1 MLTFESPLYLF
12 LCFLIPAGIWLRHF
26 RRGRG
31 NLLCFPFDIW
41 KGRGFS
47 ASLRALRV
55 ILFISHTA
63 FWTGFALVII
73 ALAGPGITVRERVF
87 LNRGIDMMIVL
98 DESPSMAA
106 QDFQPKDRFETARE
120 TIRRFILG
128 RENDPIGLVGFGY
141 EAALYVPPTLDYP
154 YLLSELDKMHVMAL
168 GDGTAIGMGI
178 AVAALHLKTVGEP
191 RKAPAEGAAPGKVII
206 LLTDGKNN
214 AGEIPPDTAARIA
227 AQIGA
232 RIYVIGIGGRGE
244 VPIELRD
251 PKSGKILRG
260 SLEGGFDEDVLKTV
274 AEKSGG
280 SYFFAGNQGTLNAV
294 FGAIDSLETMER
306 RVRIQVTTQAVHAWF
321 IMAGIILLAA
331 DFLLRI
337 LFLREVL

>member
-1 MLTFESPLYLF
+1 MFSFEAPVYLL
-12 LCFLIPAGIWLRHF
+12 LCLLVPVGIWLRHI

-41 KGRGFS
+41 KERGFS
-47 ASLRALRV
+47 ASLRTLRI

-63 FWTGFALVII
+63 FWTGCTLLII
-73 ALAGPGITVRERVF
+73 ALAGPGLISRERVF
-87 LNRGIDMMIVL
+87 LNRGVDMMIVL

-106 QDFQPKDRFETARE
+106 QDFQPHNRFETARE

-141 EAALYVPPTLDYP
+141 EAALHVPPTLDYP
-154 YLLSELDKMHVMAL
+154 YLLSELDKLQIMTL

-178 AVAALHLKTVGEP
+178 AVAALHLKSS
-191 RKAPAEGAAPGKVII
+191 AAPEKVII

-227 AQIGA
+227 ARIGA

-244 VPIELRD
+244 APIELHD
-251 PKSGKILRG
+251 LQSGKILRG
-260 SLEGGFDEDVLKTV
+260 SIEGGFDEDVLKTV

-294 FGAIDSLETMER
+294 FSAIDSLETVER

-321 IMAGIILLAA
+321 IMAALILLAA
-331 DFLLRI
+331 DFLVRV

>member
-1 MLTFESPLYLF
+1 MLTFETPLYLC
-12 LCFLIPAGIWLRHF
+12 LCLLIPAAVWLRHF

-31 NLLCFPFDIW
+31 NLLPFSFAVW
-41 KGRGFS
+41 NERGFS
-47 ASLRALRV
+47 SPLRAV
-55 ILFISHTA
+55 KIILFASHIA
-63 FWTGFALVII
+63 FWAGFSAFII
-73 ALAGPGITVRERVF
+73 ALAGPGITVRERIF

-120 TIRRFILG
+120 TVRRFIRG

-141 EAALYVPPTLDYP
+141 EAVLHVPPTLDYP
-154 YLLSELDKMHVMAL
+154 YLLSELDKLNVMAL

-178 AVAALHLKTVGEP
+178 AVAALHLKSST
-191 RKAPAEGAAPGKVII
+191 APEKIII

-227 AQIGA
+227 ARIGA

-244 VPIELRD
+244 APIELRD
-251 PKSGKILRG
+251 LKSGKILRG
-260 SLEGGFDEDVLKTV
+260 SIEGGFDEDVLKTV

-294 FGAIDSLETMER
+294 FSAIDSLETVER

-321 IMAGIILLAA
+321 IMSAIILLAA
-331 DFLLRI
+331 DFLVRVF
-337 LFLREVL
+337 FLREVL

>member
-1 MLTFESPLYLF
+1 MLTFEAPLYLF
-12 LCFLIPAGIWLRHF
+12 LCLLIPAGVWLRHF

-31 NLLCFPFDIW
+31 NLLSFPFAVW
-41 KGRGFS
+41 NERGFS
-47 ASLRALRV
+47 SSLRAVRIV
-55 ILFISHTA
+55 LFVSHAAFWAGFTA
-63 FWTGFALVII
+63 FVI
-73 ALAGPGITVRERVF
+73 ALAGPGVTVRERVF

-120 TIRRFILG
+120 TVRRFIRG
-128 RENDPIGLVGFGY
+128 RENDPIGRVGFGY
-141 EAALYVPPTLDYP
+141 EAALYVPPTLDYA
-154 YLLSELDKMHVMAL
+154 YLLSELDKLHVLAL

-178 AVAALHLKTVGEP
+178 AVAALHLKSSS
-191 RKAPAEGAAPGKVII
+191 APQKVII

-227 AQIGA
+227 AQTGA
-232 RIYVIGIGGRGE
+232 RIYAIGIGGKGE

-251 PKSGKILRG
+251 PKSGRILRG

-280 SYFFAGNQGTLNAV
+280 SYFFAGNPGTLNAV
-294 FGAIDSLETMER
+294 FSAIDSLETMER
-306 RVRIQVTTQAVHAWF
+306 RVRIQVKTDAIHAWF
-321 IMAGIILLAA
+321 IMAGIILLAL
-331 DFLLRI
+331 DFFVRI
-337 LFLREVL
+337 LLLREVL

>member
-1 MLTFESPLYLF
+1 MLTFEAPLYLV
-12 LCFLIPAGIWLRHF
+12 LCFLIPPGIWLRHL

-31 NLLCFPFDIW
+31 NLIGFPFDLW
-41 KGRGFS
+41 RQRGFS
-47 ASLRALRV
+47 ASLRALR
-55 ILFISHTA
+55 ILLLFCHSA
-63 FWTGFALVII
+63 FWTGCALLIV
-73 ALAGPGITVRERVF
+73 ALAGPGLSSRERVF
-87 LNRGIDMMIVL
+87 LNKGIDMMIVL

-120 TIRRFILG
+120 TIRRFIRG

-141 EAALYVPPTLDYP
+141 EAALHVPPTLDYQ
-154 YLLSELDKMHVMAL
+154 YLLSELDKLQVMAL

-178 AVAALHLKTVGEP
+178 AVAALHLKSST
-191 RKAPAEGAAPGKVII
+191 APEKVII

-227 AQIGA
+227 AGLGA

-251 PKSGKILRG
+251 LKSGKILRG
-260 SLEGGFDEDVLKTV
+260 SIEGGFDEEVLKTV

-294 FGAIDSLETMER
+294 FSAIDSLETVER
-306 RVRIQVTTQAVHAWF
+306 RVRIQVTTRAVHAWF
-321 IMAGIILLAA
+321 IMAAIILLAA
-331 DFLLRI
+331 DFLLRVF
-337 LFLREVL
+337 FLREVP